1 MILAD
6 AYRQAQK
13 IKGEGDAKASA
24 IYAQAYGQ
32 NPEFYSFY
40 RSLEAYKSTFRNK
53 SDLMVLDPSA
63 RLLPVLQA
71 EWAPARTPRAARRSN
86 RTPGKTRVQ
95 DSLWTAL
102 ALLLILEGL
111 LPFVAP
117 RVWREGFRRLTE
129 LTDGQLRFVGVVSMG
144 IGLLGLYLLNL

>member
-1 MILAD
+1 M
-6 AYRQAQK
+6 
-13 IKGEGDAKASA
+13 G
-24 IYAQAYGQ
+24 
-32 NPEFYSFY
+32 
-40 RSLEAYKSTFRNK
+40 
-53 SDLMVLDPSA
+53 PSA
-63 RLLPVLQA
+63 H
-71 EWAPARTPRAARRSN
+71 PRAARRNS